1 MSSFIQIKNVY
12 KSYTT
17 NPILNS
23 VNVNINKGDIYGFIG
38 YSGAGKSTLL
48 RLINLLERPTAGQIF
63 IDNIDITTY
72 KGHLLRK
79 LRSKIGMIF
88 QEFNLLASY
97 TVQENIALPL
107 KILGKKQAEI
117 NKAVQELIALV
128 HLEGKEHCYPSQLS
142 GGQKQRVGI
151 ARALVNNPNILL
163 CDEATSALDPANTK
177 SILKLLKDIQAK
189 TNVTIIL
196 ITHEM
201 DVIAEICN
209 KVAVLDKGYI
219 VENGLVS
226 EVFKN
231 PKHSITKEFVVK
243 GYENKIKDDLD
254 IIIDNIAGG
263 KFLKLHFDGTNVK
276 SSILSD
282 VILKFQIQ
290 VNILEAST
298 YNKNSATAGYMILH
312 INVEEHQLNDII
324 NFIKS
329 QNIAVEVI
337 NNESI

>member
-1 MSSFIQIKNVY
+1 MSSFIQIKDVY

-23 VNVNINKGDIYGFIG
+23 VNVDIQKGDIYGFIG

-48 RLINLLERPTAGQIF
+48 RLINLLERPSSGQIF

-72 KGHLLRK
+72 KGHLLRN

-88 QEFNLLASY
+88 QEFNLLTSA
-97 TVQENIALPL
+97 TVKDNIALPL
-107 KILGKKQAEI
+107 KILGKKKEEI
-117 NKAVQELIALV
+117 NKTVEELIALV

-177 SILKLLKDIQAK
+177 SILKLLKNIQAK
-189 TNVTIIL
+189 TNITIIL

-209 KVAVLDKGYI
+209 KVAVIDNGYI
-219 VENGLVS
+219 VESGLVS
-226 EVFKN
+226 EVFQN
-231 PKHSITKEFVVK
+231 PKHNITKEFVLK
-243 GYENKIKDDLD
+243 GYENKTKDDLD
-254 IIIDNIAGG
+254 LIIDNIAGG
-263 KFLKLHFDGTNVK
+263 KFLKLHFDGVNVK
-276 SSILSD
+276 NSILSD
-282 VILKFQIQ
+282 VILKFQIK

-298 YNKNSATAGYMILH
+298 YNENDNIMGYMILH
-312 INVEEHQLNDII
+312 INVEDNQLNDIV

-329 QNIAVEVI
+329 QNIVVEVI